1 MILIN
6 LVHNLI
12 SEAIVQAKTHGFIP
26 RDYNVTFTVE
36 RPQNKDHGDFATN
49 LPLRL
54 AGILKMN
61 PVAIGERILPLVT
74 GSPQIQKMWIQPP
87 GFINF
92 SLSENWVQS
101 QVDQVVTLG
110 DSFGNTD
117 FGNNEKLQV
126 EFVSVNPTGPV
137 HVGHTRG
144 AVLGDTLSRILAAAG
159 YDVTKEYYVNDTGNQ
174 METFYQSLYI
184 RYKQRFGHNVN
195 MPENGYMGDYMIDI
209 AGEISEEEHKIL
221 SLEESEGIRKIGKIG
236 LSMML
241 NRIESDLQRLGIN
254 FDVWF
259 REYILHDNGHV
270 TDILNRLI
278 ESKNI
283 SVEEGATWLKSSS
296 LGEDKDNVL
305 IRSNGSPTYFAADIA
320 YHYDKFA
327 NRQFSKVIDIWGA
340 DHQGHVSRMKTAL
353 GALGLNEDRLIIIL
367 SQLVTLKQDDQLLK
381 VSKRSGDLITLPD
394 LLDYVGADACRYF
407 FLSRSP
413 DSQMEFDLDLARKE
427 SSENPV
433 YYIQYAHA
441 RISSII
447 RLAEQSRIDIEDGDV
462 ELLTNPAE
470 IALIKKIL
478 TLPELIESIAINLE
492 PHHLAHYSQ
501 ELATAFH
508 WFYRQCRV
516 ISTDVGDENIT
527 KARAKLVKA
536 SGIALKR
543 CLQLMGMTA
552 PETM

>member
-1 MILIN
+1 MIIINLIN
-6 LVHNLI
+6 SLI
-12 SEAIVQAKTHGFIP
+12 TDAITKAKADGFIST
-26 RDYNVTFTVE
+26 DSNITFTVE
-36 RPQNKDHGDFATN
+36 RPQNQEHGDFATN

-54 AGILKMN
+54 AGSLKMN
-61 PVAIGERILPLVT
+61 PLDIGNHISSLINQPYEIDSIWV
-74 GSPQIQKMWIQPP
+74 QPP

-92 SLSENWVQS
+92 SLNDNWVRS
-101 QVDQVVTLG
+101 QVDHVLSSEK
-110 DSFGNTD
+110 SFGSSD
-117 FGNNEKLQV
+117 FGNNERIQV

-144 AVLGDTLSRILAAAG
+144 AVLGDTLSRILSSAG

-174 METFYQSLYI
+174 MENFYQSLYI
-184 RYKQRFGHNVN
+184 RYQQNFGNQVE
-195 MPENGYMGDYMIDI
+195 MPENGYMGEYMIDI
-209 AGEISEEEHKIL
+209 AKEIANDNHEIL
-221 SLEESEGIRKIGKIG
+221 SLQKEEGIQEIG
-236 LSMML
+236 LIGLNKML
-241 NRIESDLQRLGIN
+241 DRIKFDLERLGVN

-259 REYILHDNGHV
+259 REYILHENGHV
-270 TDILNRLI
+270 SGILDKLI
-278 ESKNI
+278 ESENI
-283 SVEEGATWLKSSS
+283 SIEDGATWLKSSS

-305 IRSNGSPTYFAADIA
+305 VRSNGSPTYFAADIA

-327 NRQFSKVIDIWGA
+327 NRHFSKVIDIWGA

-353 GALGLNEDRLIIIL
+353 GALGIEQDKLVIIL
-367 SQLVTLKQDDQLLK
+367 SQLVTLKQNDQLLK

-413 DSQMEFDLDLARKE
+413 DSQMEFDLDLAKRE

-447 RLAEQSRIDIEDGDV
+447 RLSEASNIDIVNGDV
-462 ELLTNPAE
+462 GLLTDPAE
-470 IALIKKIL
+470 IDLIKKIL
-478 TLPELIESIAINLE
+478 ILPELIESIAINLE

-501 ELATAFH
+501 QLATAFH
-508 WFYRQCRV
+508 WFYRQCRI
-516 ISTDVGDENIT
+516 ISTEPGDEPMT
-527 KARAKLVKA
+527 KARVKLVKA

-543 CLQLMGMTA
+543 CLELMGMNA

>member
-12 SEAIVQAKTHGFIP
+12 SEAIVQAKTDGFIP

-49 LPLRL
+49 LPLSL
-54 AGILKMN
+54 AGILKMT
-61 PVAIGERILPLVT
+61 PVAIGERILPLVA

-221 SLEESEGIRKIGKIG
+221 SLEESGGIRKIGKIG

-241 NRIESDLQRLGIN
+241 NRIESDLPRLGIN

-283 SVEEGATWLKSSS
+283 SVEEGAT
-296 LGEDKDNVL
+296 
-305 IRSNGSPTYFAADIA
+305 
-320 YHYDKFA
+320 
-327 NRQFSKVIDIWGA
+327 
-340 DHQGHVSRMKTAL
+340 
-353 GALGLNEDRLIIIL
+353 
-367 SQLVTLKQDDQLLK
+367 
-381 VSKRSGDLITLPD
+381 
-394 LLDYVGADACRYF
+394 
-407 FLSRSP
+407 
-413 DSQMEFDLDLARKE
+413 
-427 SSENPV
+427 
-433 YYIQYAHA
+433 
-441 RISSII
+441 
-447 RLAEQSRIDIEDGDV
+447 
-462 ELLTNPAE
+462 
-470 IALIKKIL
+470 
-478 TLPELIESIAINLE
+478 
-492 PHHLAHYSQ
+492 
-501 ELATAFH
+501 
-508 WFYRQCRV
+508 
-516 ISTDVGDENIT
+516 
-527 KARAKLVKA
+527 
-536 SGIALKR
+536 
-543 CLQLMGMTA
+543 
-552 PETM
+552 